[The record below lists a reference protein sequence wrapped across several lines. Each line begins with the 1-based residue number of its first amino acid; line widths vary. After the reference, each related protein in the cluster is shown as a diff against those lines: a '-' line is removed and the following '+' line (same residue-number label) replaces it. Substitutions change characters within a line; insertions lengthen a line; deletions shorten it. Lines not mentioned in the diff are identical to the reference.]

1 MKKKKIFPVNCFW
14 VSEEI
19 CLSRTRIYCMNIKP
33 PQLTLQLRPWSL
45 LLQAKEKYSIFKK
58 YRTFSVLIYSYIQVE
73 IGKTRNCVETR
84 RPQGGVFSHNFEFFQ
99 FSRVLI
105 FKKYKTFSVLI
116 YSYINTSGNWKNE
129 KLCGNTTPAGRSV
142 FTQFRIFPIF
152 TSVDI
157 TVYQYGKNVL
167 YFFYNIA
174 QRTLTE
180 EWREI
185 FRVDIELYQHGS

>member
-1 MKKKKIFPVNCFW
+1 M
-14 VSEEI
+14 
-19 CLSRTRIYCMNIKP
+19 T
-33 PQLTLQLRPWSL
+33 
-45 LLQAKEKYSIFKK
+45 
-58 YRTFSVLIYSYIQVE
+58 
-73 IGKTRNCVETR
+73 
-84 RPQGGVFSHNFEFFQ
+84 
-99 FSRVLI
+99 

-116 YSYINTSGNWKNE
+116 YSYINTSGNWE
-129 KLCGNTTPAGRSV
+129 SA
-142 FTQFRIFPIF
+142 QFRVFPIF

-180 EWREI
+180 KWREI

>member
-1 MKKKKIFPVNCFW
+1 MCHLLLIADP
-14 VSEEI
+14 
-19 CLSRTRIYCMNIKP
+19 RIYRN
-33 PQLTLQLRPWSL
+33 
-45 LLQAKEKYSIFKK
+45 
-58 YRTFSVLIYSYIQVE
+58 LI
-73 IGKTRNCVETR
+73 
-84 RPQGGVFSHNFEFFQ
+84 
-99 FSRVLI
+99 L
-105 FKKYKTFSVLI
+105 FKKYKTFSVLT
-116 YSYINTSGNWKNE
+116 YSYINTSDNWKNE

-142 FTQFRIFPIF
+142 FTQFRVFPIF

-180 EWREI
+180 KWREI